1 MHDRDICVA
10 CGVPIGFWKQP
21 LRGPRPLNLHTMLRA
36 RQAAYRPVSVGLIGA
51 GKFGTMFSAQ
61 IRLTDGMHLVGVAD
75 LDVSRARRQLQSAG
89 WNPDAISAPSLE
101 SADTT
106 GFLHVTDDA

>member
-1 MHDRDICVA
+1 
-10 CGVPIGFWKQP
+10 
-21 LRGPRPLNLHTMLRA
+21 MLRA

-75 LDVSRARRQLQSAG
+75 LDVARARKQLQSAG

-101 SADTT
+101 TADVT
-106 GFLHVTDDA
+106 GLLHITDDGGGNRHPGGGHPPCAQGDRTRQAC